1 MNQKT
6 RDAILAL
13 RTEVFIEASKRD
25 EFTQRLAAATFH
37 ALFGALHK
45 YPACCVTYF
54 VASTLG
60 KIPAVSADGMDRVYC
75 PKCKEVSDG
84 R

>member
-1 MNQKT
+1 MNRET
-6 RDAILAL
+6 LDAILKF
-13 RTEVFIEASKRD
+13 RTEVFVEASKRD
-25 EFTQRLAAATFH
+25 EFTQKLAAATFH
-37 ALFGALHK
+37 ALLGALHR

-60 KIPAVSADGMDRVYC
+60 KVPAVSADGMDRVYC
-75 PKCKEVSDG
+75 TKCKEVIDG